1 MKVEINKMLREK
13 GKNCYI
19 KSNKHFINLLKYIS
33 LFSMFITTYHNFRNL
48 INLSSEINL
57 VIRGSG
63 NQSLLNDSFYIEP
76 SEVFVNGILRD
87 SCKMFC
93 ELENEVNNVTL
104 IFNTSI
110 ESCEIMFAE
119 LDNIIKIDL
128 FNFDFSIVTSM
139 AFMFKNLANLE
150 KINFGNINTSSVID
164 MRGVFYN
171 CTKLEILDL
180 SNFDTSLA
188 TTMEE
193 MLYNCTNLISID
205 LSNLNTKKVQT
216 MRRLIYN

>member
-1 MKVEINKMLREK
+1 MKVEINKKLRAK

-19 KSNKHFINLLKYIS
+19 KSNKHFINLLKYIY
-33 LFSMFITTYHNFRNL
+33 LFSMFIITYHNCRNL
-48 INLSSEINL
+48 IHLSSEINL

-93 ELENEVNNVTL
+93 ELENEENNVTL

-119 LDNIIKIDL
+119 LDNIIEIDL

-171 CTKLEILDL
+171 C
-180 SNFDTSLA
+180 A
-188 TTMEE
+188 
-193 MLYNCTNLISID
+193 
-205 LSNLNTKKVQT
+205 
-216 MRRLIYN
+216 